1 MYDYL
6 KTQTQL
12 FLFNPYRYEDEINK
26 RTAAENEFVTLKKVR
41 AVCKVPGACGHR
53 FPAELGN
60 LLTPLP
66 WSCQIQAL
74 RAKKRS
80 QVLCSLER
88 SLKESVRLF
97 SILNHPSGI

>member
-41 AVCKVPGACGHR
+41 AVCKVPVGTGFQLSWEIFLLHCHGAAKFRHLEQKREAR
-53 FPAELGN
+53 FFVVWKDP
-60 LLTPLP
+60 
-66 WSCQIQAL
+66 
-74 RAKKRS
+74 
-80 QVLCSLER
+80 
-88 SLKESVRLF
+88 
-97 SILNHPSGI
+97 